1 MIFIFMTLFF
11 MVLMAFFSGIETGLV
26 SLRKSRVKHGVKQ
39 KILKASIL
47 DFFISHP
54 GYMLAT
60 TLIGTNICI
69 VCSSNSAKAAAES
82 LGFKGTASILIL
94 TGIMTVLLLFIEIV
108 PKDWF
113 RQQPYQRCM
122 FFAYLLY
129 ASYFILYIPVKLI
142 SAFTSFFS
150 SIVTK
155 KTTALESSAG
165 ILREDFRILLHESE
179 AAGIIDSE
187 AANILDSALE
197 FHYIQPG
204 DIFIEHSSVIEIQ
217 SNMSVYEAIQ
227 FCRRHGKSRLP
238 VKVTSHDTEKRRW
251 IGIFT
256 VYDALFD
263 IPENLWKDTLVA
275 ECLRPLVEISE
286 KATMNDMLMNAKSS
300 ETGILIVCSDSR
312 DHEHLGILTISDIIK
327 LLFG

>member
-1 MIFIFMTLFF
+1 
-11 MVLMAFFSGIETGLV
+11 MAFFSGIETGLV

-39 KILKASIL
+39 KILRASIL

-54 GYMLAT
+54 DYMLAT

-69 VCSSNSAKAAAES
+69 VCSSNSAKAAVES
-82 LGFKGTASILIL
+82 LGFKGTASILVL
-94 TGIMTVLLLFIEIV
+94 TGIMTVMLLFIEIV

-129 ASYFILYIPVKLI
+129 ISYIVLYIPVKLI
-142 SAFTSFFS
+142 SAFTSFLS
-150 SIVTK
+150 SVIT
-155 KTTALESSAG
+155 KTTTAMESSAG
-165 ILREDFRILLHESE
+165 LLREDFRILLHESE
-179 AAGIIDSE
+179 DAGIIDSE
-187 AANILDSALE
+187 AANILDRALE

-204 DIFIEHSSVIEIQ
+204 DLFIEHSSVIDIQ
-217 SNMSVYEAIQ
+217 SDMSVYDAIQ

-238 VKVTSHDTEKRRW
+238 VKVGPSRDVKRKW
-251 IGIFT
+251 KGIFT

-263 IPENLWKDTLVA
+263 IPENQWKDLLVG

-300 ETGILIVCSDSR
+300 ETGILIVCSDSE
-312 DHEHLGILTISDIIK
+312 DKEHLGILTISDIIR

>member
-1 MIFIFMTLFF
+1 
-11 MVLMAFFSGIETGLV
+11 
-26 SLRKSRVKHGVKQ
+26 
-39 KILKASIL
+39 
-47 DFFISHP
+47 
-54 GYMLAT
+54 
-60 TLIGTNICI
+60 
-69 VCSSNSAKAAAES
+69 
-82 LGFKGTASILIL
+82 
-94 TGIMTVLLLFIEIV
+94 
-108 PKDWF
+108 
-113 RQQPYQRCM
+113 M

-150 SIVTK
+150 SIVAK
-155 KTTALESSAG
+155 KTTAMESSAG
-165 ILREDFRILLHESE
+165 LLREDFRILLHESE
-179 AAGIIDSE
+179 DAGIIDSE
-187 AANILDSALE
+187 AANILDRALE

-204 DIFIEHSSVIEIQ
+204 DIFIEHSSVIDIR
-217 SNMSVYEAIQ
+217 SDMSVYEAIQ

-238 VKVTSHDTEKRRW
+238 VKTYSSGDTKRKW

-263 IPENLWKDTLVA
+263 IPENRWQDTLVG

-300 ETGILIVCSDSR
+300 ETGILVVCSDSK
-312 DHEHLGILTISDIIK
+312 DKEHLGILTISDIIK